1 MKPHSLFT
9 KHRPA
14 ILKLLV
20 CLYRA
25 TLVAFNLYWQTT
37 VHTSMYKVTTSL
49 VLKVEKIMN
58 KCPLIKN
65 NV

>member
-1 MKPHSLFT
+1 MYKTQNFSF
-9 KHRPA
+9 KA
-14 ILKLLV
+14 IRHKV

-25 TLVAFNLYWQTT
+25 TPVAFTLYCQTT
-37 VHTSMYKVTTSL
+37 VHASMYKVTTSL